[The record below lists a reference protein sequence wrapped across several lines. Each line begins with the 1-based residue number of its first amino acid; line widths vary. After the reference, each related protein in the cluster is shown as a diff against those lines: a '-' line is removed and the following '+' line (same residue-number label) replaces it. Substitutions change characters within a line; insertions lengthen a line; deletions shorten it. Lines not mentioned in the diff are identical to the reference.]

1 MLFGLTMLFVAGIF
15 FVTKTFIVVSEREN
29 VVKERLGRYEGVL
42 DPGFHFMV
50 PLLDRAA
57 YRQEMREQAIDVPPQ
72 SCITRDNIQMEVDGV
87 VYLKV
92 VDAKDASYG
101 IANYRLAAI
110 NLAQTMMRSEI
121 GKLTLEETFAEREK
135 VNENVV
141 REVDKASSPWGI
153 KVLRYEIKNINPSNR
168 VVETLEKQM
177 EAERQKRAAITI
189 STGQKEAKINI
200 SEGERQEA
208 VNLSEGEKQ
217 KRINEANG
225 RAAEIRLLAEAS
237 SEGIRLVAA
246 AIQAPGGDL
255 AVKNQLAE
263 QFIGE
268 FGRIIEGA
276 NVSVVPSELAK
287 LTGMLQSVAATV
299 PTTTPSAP
307 TNVVLQNPTRP
318 NPRR

>member
-1 MLFGLTMLFVAGIF
+1 MFFAITLMFGAAVV

-121 GKLTLEETFAEREK
+121 GKLTLEETFAERETI
-135 VNENVV
+135 NENVV
-141 REVDKASSPWGI
+141 REVDKASAPWGI

-168 VVETLEKQM
+168 VIETLEKQM
-177 EAERQKRAAITI
+177 EAERQKRAAITT

-225 RAAEIRLLAEAS
+225 RAAEIRLLAQAS
-237 SEGIRLVAA
+237 SEGIRLVAE
-246 AIQAPGGDL
+246 AIQTPGGHL
-255 AVKNQLAE
+255 AVKTQIAE

-268 FGRIIEGA
+268 LGRIIEGA
-276 NVSVVPSELAK
+276 NVTVVPAELASLK
-287 LTGMLQSVAATV
+287 GLLQAVGMGST
-299 PTTTPSAP
+299 SAP
-307 TNVVLQNPTRP
+307 PAAPAPMMAQPY
-318 NPRR
+318 RR